1 MLPTAYE
8 AYVDA
13 ARGQGYCGS
22 RESVLGGWMCSAVV
36 EWVLDVDGYMPAINM
51 LATWDV
57 I

>member
-1 MLPTAYE
+1 M
-8 AYVDA
+8 DA